1 MAEGDA
7 PSEIFKTRLR
17 TAREK
22 LRQLSQSAL
31 AEKTGLPP
39 SSIAHFEAGSR
50 KPSFDNLRRLADA
63 RQVTTDYLIGRTED
77 PSVSQAADPLF
88 RHVSKLNDEN
98 RDIANAFLEMLAKRE
113 RDKKGEG

>member
-1 MAEGDA
+1 MPDPKP
-7 PSEIFKTRLR
+7 PSEVFRTRLR

-22 LRQLSQSAL
+22 LRGLSQSAL

-63 RQVTTDYLIGRTED
+63 LEVTTDYLIGRVDD
-77 PSVSQAADPLF
+77 PAVSQAADPLF
-88 RHVSKLNDEN
+88 RHVSRLNDEN
-98 RDIANAFLEMLAKRE
+98 RNIAKDFVEMLAKRE
-113 RDKKGEG
+113 REKKGD